1 MTDEIKVIVGEDGMV
16 DIYDDIY
23 DVIIHCESEEEQ
35 NKTVEKLK
43 KAANPWIPITERL
56 PETDDYILISFENY
70 TLPDIG
76 RYEVDEDGGGAFYP
90 GDEAVS
96 YASMGIFVNAWM
108 PLPKSYRESEG
119 QEEKRSSK
127 MPEAAVD
134 FIRRRF
140 MTRQ

>member
-1 MTDEIKVIVGEDGMV
+1 MEL
-16 DIYDDIY
+16 
-23 DVIIHCESEEEQ
+23 
-35 NKTVEKLK
+35 N
-43 KAANPWIPITERL
+43 WIPITERL

-76 RYEVDEDGGGAFYP
+76 RYEADAEGGGAFYP
-90 GDEAVS
+90 GDEAMS

-108 PLPKSYRESEG
+108 QLPKSYRELEG
-119 QEEKRSSK
+119 QEEKSSSK
-127 MPEAAVD
+127 MPEEAMD

>member
-1 MTDEIKVIVGEDGMV
+1 MTDEIKVIVCEDGMV
-16 DIYDDIY
+16 DIYDDTY

-56 PETDDYILISFENY
+56 PETDDYILISFENFSV
-70 TLPDIG
+70 PDIG
-76 RYEVDEDGGGAFYP
+76 RYEAGSDGSGAFYP
-90 GDEAVS
+90 GDEEYTYTSVGL
-96 YASMGIFVNAWM
+96 YANAWM
-108 PLPKSYRESEG
+108 PLPKPYRESEE
-119 QEEKRSSK
+119 QDKKHSSK
-127 MPEAAVD
+127 MPEAVVD